1 MLRAHLA
8 GASGSRQLRAQLPG
22 WGGGG
27 GGWVAG
33 LRKPASLPLLPPPQV
48 LQDLGDFLAAKRA
61 LKKAY
66 RLGSQKPLQKA
77 VVCRTLKYGEPKG
90 DPGG

>member
-1 MLRAHLA
+1 MESECCLLLSEVLVLGGSGLCSRVGLGLRSLRASPSLA
-8 GASGSRQLRAQLPG
+8 
-22 WGGGG
+22 
-27 GGWVAG
+27 
-33 LRKPASLPLLPPPQV
+33 PQV

-77 VVCRTLKYGEPKG
+77 VVCRTLKYGEPRRG
-90 DPGG
+90 WGGC